1 MMYDAVIIGAGPG
14 GYVCAI
20 EISKLGGKVC
30 IVEKNGFGGTCT
42 QRGCIPTKYLHS
54 VGDFVR
60 KASIS
65 KSYGIDSKID
75 LDYKILKSK
84 MFTTVGKLAS
94 GIQLLLKDNGV
105 EIVEGE
111 AEIISPNK
119 VKVGSKILETKNVVI
134 ATGST
139 PVSISG
145 YDFKEKILSTDTFWS
160 MEELPKSIAV
170 IGGGYSGCEFAS
182 ILNVLGCK
190 VWLIEMEEA
199 LMPDNPQEIGKTL
212 EKYMRIDGIT
222 VLTNSKVEKIT
233 DNGILVNGQN
243 IDVEKILVCVGRKPN
258 IGSDEMKKLGI
269 EFSGKGI
276 DVNKKM
282 LTSISNI
289 YAIGDITGKY
299 QLAHVASKQGE
310 VAAHNITGH
319 DSEMDYSVIPFCVF
333 TFPEVA
339 FVGDCSGKSGEFPLR
354 ANAKANCLEDTRG
367 FLKVF
372 EKNGI
377 CVGAIIIGTRASEL
391 IGEVTI
397 AIKTQLKIEK
407 FLEVIH
413 AHPTLSEAF
422 TEAVRDINGQSIHL
436 PSRTKS

>member
-1 MMYDAVIIGAGPG
+1 MMYDAIIIGAGPG

-60 KASIS
+60 KASMS

-84 MFTTVGKLAS
+84 MFTTVSKLAS

-119 VKVGSKILETKNVVI
+119 VKVGSKILETKNIVI

-139 PVSISG
+139 PVPISG

-160 MEELPKSIAV
+160 MDELPKSIAV

-269 EFSGKGI
+269 EFNGKGI

-282 LTSISNI
+282 LTSVSNI

-407 FLEVIH
+407 FLEIIH

-422 TEAVRDINGQSIHL
+422 TEAVRDI
-436 PSRTKS
+436 

>member
-1 MMYDAVIIGAGPG
+1 MYDAVIIGAGPG

-20 EISKLGGKVC
+20 ELSKLGGKVC

-54 VGDFVR
+54 IGDFVR
-60 KASIS
+60 KASMS
-65 KSYGIDSKID
+65 KSYGINSKID

-84 MFTTVGKLAS
+84 MFTTVSKLAS
-94 GIQLLLKDNGV
+94 GIKLLLKDNGV

-111 AEIISPNK
+111 AKIISSNK
-119 VKVGSKILETKNVVI
+119 VKVGSKILETKNIVI

-139 PVSISG
+139 PISMTD
-145 YDFKEKILSTDTFWS
+145 YDSKEKILSTDTFWS
-160 MEELPKSIAV
+160 LEELPKSIAV
-170 IGGGYSGCEFAS
+170 IGGSYSGCEFAS

-190 VWLIEMEEA
+190 VWLIEMEEM
-199 LMPDNPQEIGKTL
+199 LMPNNFPEIGKTL
-212 EKYMRIDGIT
+212 DKYMRIDGIT

-233 DNGILVNGQN
+233 DKGILVNGQN

-258 IGSDEMKKLGI
+258 ISSDELEKLGI
-269 EFSGKGI
+269 KFNSKGI

-282 LTSISNI
+282 LTSVSNI

-299 QLAHVASKQGE
+299 ELAHVASKQGE

-372 EKNGI
+372 EKNGV
-377 CVGAIIIGTRASEL
+377 CVGAIIIGTRASEI
-391 IGEVTI
+391 IGEATV
-397 AIKTQLKIEK
+397 AIKTELKIEK
-407 FLEVIH
+407 FLEIIH

-422 TEAVRDINGQSIHL
+422 TEAARDINEQSIHL

>member
-60 KASIS
+60 KASMS

-111 AEIISPNK
+111 AEIIAPNK

-139 PVSISG
+139 PVPISG

-269 EFSGKGI
+269 EFSSKGI

-282 LTSISNI
+282 LTSVSNI

-391 IGEVTI
+391 IGEATI
-397 AIKTQLKIEK
+397 AIESQLKIEK

>member
-1 MMYDAVIIGAGPG
+1 MYDAVIIGAGPG

-60 KASIS
+60 KASMS

-139 PVSISG
+139 PVPISG

-269 EFSGKGI
+269 EFNGKGI

-282 LTSISNI
+282 LTSVSNI

>member
-60 KASIS
+60 KASMS
-65 KSYGIDSKID
+65 KSYGINSKID

-139 PVSISG
+139 PVPISG

-160 MEELPKSIAV
+160 MDELPKSIAV

-269 EFSGKGI
+269 EFNGKGI

-282 LTSISNI
+282 LTSVSNI

>member
-60 KASIS
+60 KASMS

-84 MFTTVGKLAS
+84 MFTTVDKLAS
-94 GIQLLLKDNGV
+94 GIQLLLKDNDV

-111 AEIISPNK
+111 AEIISSNN

-134 ATGST
+134 ATGSP
-139 PVSISG
+139 PVSITD
-145 YDFKEKILSTDTFWS
+145 YDSKEKILSTDTFWS
-160 MEELPKSIAV
+160 IEELPKSIAV

-190 VWLIEMEEA
+190 VWLVEMEET
-199 LMPDNPQEIGKTL
+199 LMPDNPREIGKTL

-258 IGSDEMKKLGI
+258 ISSDEMKKLGI
-269 EFSGKGI
+269 EFNSKGI

-282 LTSISNI
+282 LTSVSNI
-289 YAIGDITGKY
+289 YAIGDVAGKY
-299 QLAHVASKQGE
+299 ELAHVASKQGE

-333 TFPEVA
+333 TFPEVVHFSHSSRCNLLCNFLA
-339 FVGDCSGKSGEFPLR
+339 T
-354 ANAKANCLEDTRG
+354 ATRN
-367 FLKVF
+367 F
-372 EKNGI
+372 
-377 CVGAIIIGTRASEL
+377 R
-391 IGEVTI
+391 
-397 AIKTQLKIEK
+397 
-407 FLEVIH
+407 
-413 AHPTLSEAF
+413 
-422 TEAVRDINGQSIHL
+422 
-436 PSRTKS
+436 

>member
-60 KASIS
+60 KASMS

-84 MFTTVGKLAS
+84 MFTTVDKLAS
-94 GIQLLLKDNGV
+94 GIQLLLKDNDV

-139 PVSISG
+139 PVPISG

-160 MEELPKSIAV
+160 MDELPKSIAV

-269 EFSGKGI
+269 EFGSKGI

-282 LTSISNI
+282 LTSVSNI

-377 CVGAIIIGTRASEL
+377 CVGAIIIGTRASEI

>member
-111 AEIISPNK
+111 AEIIAPNK

-367 FLKVF
+367 FIKVF

-391 IGEVTI
+391 IGEATI
-397 AIKTQLKIEK
+397 AIESQLKIEK

>member
-20 EISKLGGKVC
+20 ELSKLGGKVC

-60 KASIS
+60 KASMS
-65 KSYGIDSKID
+65 KSYGINSKID

-84 MFTTVGKLAS
+84 MFTTVNKLAS
-94 GIQLLLKDNGV
+94 GIQLLLKDNDV

-111 AEIISPNK
+111 AEIISSNK
-119 VKVGSKILETKNVVI
+119 VKVGSKNLETKNVVI

-139 PVSISG
+139 PVPISG

-160 MEELPKSIAV
+160 MDELPKSIAV

-269 EFSGKGI
+269 EFNGKGI

-282 LTSISNI
+282 LTSVSNI

-372 EKNGI
+372 EKNGM

>member
-1 MMYDAVIIGAGPG
+1 MYDAVIIGAGPG

-20 EISKLGGKVC
+20 ELSKLGGKVC

-54 VGDFVR
+54 IGDFVR
-60 KASIS
+60 KASMS
-65 KSYGIDSKID
+65 KSYGINSKID

-84 MFTTVGKLAS
+84 MFTTVSKLAS
-94 GIQLLLKDNGV
+94 GIKLLLKDNGV

-111 AEIISPNK
+111 AKIISSNK
-119 VKVGSKILETKNVVI
+119 VKVGSKILETKNIVI

-139 PVSISG
+139 PISMTD
-145 YDFKEKILSTDTFWS
+145 YDSKEKILSTDTFWS

-170 IGGGYSGCEFAS
+170 IGGSYSGCEFAS

-190 VWLIEMEEA
+190 VWLIEMEEM
-199 LMPDNPQEIGKTL
+199 LMPNNFPEIGKTL
-212 EKYMRIDGIT
+212 DKYMRIDGIT

-233 DNGILVNGQN
+233 DKGISVNGQN

-258 IGSDEMKKLGI
+258 ISSDELEKLGI
-269 EFSGKGI
+269 KFNSKGI

-282 LTSISNI
+282 LTSVSNI

-299 QLAHVASKQGE
+299 ELAHVASKQGE

-372 EKNGI
+372 EKNGV
-377 CVGAIIIGTRASEL
+377 CVGAIIIGTRASEI
-391 IGEVTI
+391 IGEATV
-397 AIKTQLKIEK
+397 AIKTELKIEK

-422 TEAVRDINGQSIHL
+422 TEAARDINEQSIHL

>member
-269 EFSGKGI
+269 EFGSKGI

-391 IGEVTI
+391 IGEATI
-397 AIKTQLKIEK
+397 AIESQLKIEK

>member
-60 KASIS
+60 KASMS

-139 PVSISG
+139 PVPISG

-160 MEELPKSIAV
+160 MDELPKSIAV

-269 EFSGKGI
+269 EFNGKGI

-282 LTSISNI
+282 LTSVSNI

>member
-1 MMYDAVIIGAGPG
+1 MYDAVIIGAGPG

-20 EISKLGGKVC
+20 ELSKLGGKVC

-54 VGDFVR
+54 IGDFVR
-60 KASIS
+60 KASMS
-65 KSYGIDSKID
+65 KSYGINSKID

-84 MFTTVGKLAS
+84 MFTTVSKLAS
-94 GIQLLLKDNGV
+94 GIKLLLKDNGV

-111 AEIISPNK
+111 AKIISSNK
-119 VKVGSKILETKNVVI
+119 VKVGSKILETKNIVI

-139 PVSISG
+139 PISMTD
-145 YDFKEKILSTDTFWS
+145 YDSKEKILSTDTFWS

-170 IGGGYSGCEFAS
+170 IGGSYSGCEFAS

-190 VWLIEMEEA
+190 VWLIEMEEM
-199 LMPDNPQEIGKTL
+199 LMPNNFPEIGKTL
-212 EKYMRIDGIT
+212 DKYMRIDGIT

-233 DNGILVNGQN
+233 DKGILVNGQN

-258 IGSDEMKKLGI
+258 ISSDELEKLGI
-269 EFSGKGI
+269 KFNSKGI

-282 LTSISNI
+282 LTSVSNI

-299 QLAHVASKQGE
+299 ELAHVASKQGE

-372 EKNGI
+372 EKNGV
-377 CVGAIIIGTRASEL
+377 CVGAIIIGTRASEI
-391 IGEVTI
+391 IGEATV
-397 AIKTQLKIEK
+397 AIKTELKIEK

-422 TEAVRDINGQSIHL
+422 TEAARDINEQSIHL

>member
-60 KASIS
+60 KASMS

-94 GIQLLLKDNGV
+94 GIQLLLKDNDV

-111 AEIISPNK
+111 AEIIAPNK

-190 VWLIEMEEA
+190 VWLIEMEET

-233 DNGILVNGQN
+233 DKGILVNGQN

-269 EFSGKGI
+269 EFGSKGI

-282 LTSISNI
+282 LTSVSNI

-310 VAAHNITGH
+310 VAARNITGH

-391 IGEVTI
+391 IGEATI
-397 AIKTQLKIEK
+397 AIESQLKIEK
-407 FLEVIH
+407 FLEIIH

>member
-60 KASIS
+60 KASMS

-139 PVSISG
+139 PVPISG

-160 MEELPKSIAV
+160 MDELPKSIAV

-269 EFSGKGI
+269 EFNGKGI

-282 LTSISNI
+282 LTSVSNI

-377 CVGAIIIGTRASEL
+377 CVGAIIIGTRASEI

>member
-1 MMYDAVIIGAGPG
+1 MMYDAIIIGAGPG

-60 KASIS
+60 KASMS

-139 PVSISG
+139 PVPISG

-160 MEELPKSIAV
+160 MDELPKSIAV

-269 EFSGKGI
+269 EFNGKGI

-282 LTSISNI
+282 LTSVSNI

-377 CVGAIIIGTRASEL
+377 CVGAIIIGTRASEI

>member
-1 MMYDAVIIGAGPG
+1 MYDAVIIGAGPG

-60 KASIS
+60 KASMS

-139 PVSISG
+139 PVPISG

-160 MEELPKSIAV
+160 MDELPKSIAV

-269 EFSGKGI
+269 EFNGKGI

-282 LTSISNI
+282 LTSVSNI

>member
-60 KASIS
+60 KASMS

-139 PVSISG
+139 PVPISG

-160 MEELPKSIAV
+160 MDELPKSIAV

-269 EFSGKGI
+269 EFNGKGI

-282 LTSISNI
+282 LTSVSNI

-354 ANAKANCLEDTRG
+354 ANAKANCLGDTRG

-377 CVGAIIIGTRASEL
+377 CVGTIIIGTRASEL
-391 IGEVTI
+391 IGEATL
-397 AIKTQLKIEK
+397 AIKTQLKTEK
-407 FLEVIH
+407 FLEIIH
-413 AHPTLSEAF
+413 AHPTLAEAF
-422 TEAVRDINGQSIHL
+422 TEALRDIDGQSIHL
-436 PSRTKS
+436 PPRTES

>member
-60 KASIS
+60 KASMS

-111 AEIISPNK
+111 AEIIAPNK

-269 EFSGKGI
+269 EFGSKGI

-282 LTSISNI
+282 LTSVSNI

>member
-1 MMYDAVIIGAGPG
+1 MYDAVIIGAGPG

-20 EISKLGGKVC
+20 ELSKLGGKVC

-54 VGDFVR
+54 IGDFIR
-60 KASIS
+60 KASMS
-65 KSYGIDSKID
+65 KSYGINSKID

-84 MFTTVGKLAS
+84 MFTTVSKLAS
-94 GIQLLLKDNGV
+94 GIKLLLKDNGV

-111 AEIISPNK
+111 AKIISSNK
-119 VKVGSKILETKNVVI
+119 VKVGSKILETKNIVI

-139 PVSISG
+139 PISMTD
-145 YDFKEKILSTDTFWS
+145 YDSKEKILSTDTFWS

-170 IGGGYSGCEFAS
+170 IGGSYSGCEFAS

-190 VWLIEMEEA
+190 VWLIEMEEM
-199 LMPDNPQEIGKTL
+199 LMPNNFPEIGKTL
-212 EKYMRIDGIT
+212 DKYMRIDGIT

-233 DNGILVNGQN
+233 DKGILVNGQN

-372 EKNGI
+372 EKNGV
-377 CVGAIIIGTRASEL
+377 CVGAIIIGTRASEI
-391 IGEVTI
+391 IGEATV
-397 AIKTQLKIEK
+397 AIKTELKIEK

-422 TEAVRDINGQSIHL
+422 TEAARDINEQSIHL

>member
-60 KASIS
+60 KASMS

-94 GIQLLLKDNGV
+94 GIQLLLKDNDV

-111 AEIISPNK
+111 AEIISSNK

-258 IGSDEMKKLGI
+258 ISSDEMKKLGI
-269 EFSGKGI
+269 EFGSKGI

-282 LTSISNI
+282 LTSVSNI

-333 TFPEVA
+333 TFPEVS

>member
-60 KASIS
+60 KASMS

-94 GIQLLLKDNGV
+94 GIQLLLKDNDV

-111 AEIISPNK
+111 AEIIAPNK

-139 PVSISG
+139 PVPISD

-190 VWLIEMEEA
+190 VWLIEMKET

-233 DNGILVNGQN
+233 DEGILVNGQN

-269 EFSGKGI
+269 EFGSKGI

-282 LTSISNI
+282 LTSVSNI
-289 YAIGDITGKY
+289 YAIGDVVGKY
-299 QLAHVASKQGE
+299 ELAHVASKQGE

-372 EKNGI
+372 EKNGM

-422 TEAVRDINGQSIHL
+422 TEAARDINGQSIHL

>member
-111 AEIISPNK
+111 AEIIAPNK

>member
-54 VGDFVR
+54 VGDFIR
-60 KASIS
+60 KASMS

-75 LDYKILKSK
+75 LNYKILKSK

-199 LMPDNPQEIGKTL
+199 LMPDKPQEIGKTL

-222 VLTNSKVEKIT
+222 VLTNSRVEKIT

-269 EFSGKGI
+269 EFGSKGI
-276 DVNKKM
+276 GVNKKM
-282 LTSISNI
+282 LTSVSNI
-289 YAIGDITGKY
+289 YAIGDVAGKY
-299 QLAHVASKQGE
+299 ELAHVASKQGE

-319 DSEMDYSVIPFCVF
+319 DNEMDYSVIPFCVF

-339 FVGDCSGKSGEFPLR
+339 FVGDCSAKSSEFPFR

-367 FLKVF
+367 CLKVF
-372 EKNGI
+372 EKNGR

-397 AIKTQLKIEK
+397 AIKPRLKIEK
-407 FLEVIH
+407 YLEVIH

-422 TEAVRDINGQSIHL
+422 TEAIRDINEQSIHL

>member
-1 MMYDAVIIGAGPG
+1 M
-14 GYVCAI
+14 
-20 EISKLGGKVC
+20 
-30 IVEKNGFGGTCT
+30 
-42 QRGCIPTKYLHS
+42 
-54 VGDFVR
+54 
-60 KASIS
+60 S

-139 PVSISG
+139 PVPISG

-269 EFSGKGI
+269 EFNGKGI

-282 LTSISNI
+282 LTSVSNI

-377 CVGAIIIGTRASEL
+377 CVGAIIIGTRASEI

>member
-60 KASIS
+60 KASMS

-94 GIQLLLKDNGV
+94 GIQLLLKDNDV

-111 AEIISPNK
+111 AEIIAPNK

-190 VWLIEMEEA
+190 VWLIEAEEM

-269 EFSGKGI
+269 EFGSKGI

-391 IGEVTI
+391 IGEATI
-397 AIKTQLKIEK
+397 AIESQLKIEK

>member
-14 GYVCAI
+14 GYICAI

-60 KASIS
+60 KASMS

-94 GIQLLLKDNGV
+94 GIQLLLKDNDV

-111 AEIISPNK
+111 AEIIAPNK

-145 YDFKEKILSTDTFWS
+145 YDFKEKILSTDTFWN

-258 IGSDEMKKLGI
+258 ISSDEMKKLGI
-269 EFSGKGI
+269 EFNGKGI

-282 LTSISNI
+282 LTSVSNI

-391 IGEVTI
+391 IGEATI
-397 AIKTQLKIEK
+397 AIESQLKIEK
-407 FLEVIH
+407 FLKIIH

>member
-60 KASIS
+60 KASMS

-111 AEIISPNK
+111 AEIISLNK
-119 VKVGSKILETKNVVI
+119 VKVGSKILETKNIVI

-139 PVSISG
+139 PVPISG

-160 MEELPKSIAV
+160 MDELPKSIAV

-269 EFSGKGI
+269 EFNGKGI

-282 LTSISNI
+282 LTSVSNI

>member
-20 EISKLGGKVC
+20 ELSKLGGKVC

-60 KASIS
+60 KASMS
-65 KSYGIDSKID
+65 KSYGINSKID

-84 MFTTVGKLAS
+84 MFTTVDKLAS

-139 PVSISG
+139 PVPISG

-160 MEELPKSIAV
+160 MDELPKSIAV

-269 EFSGKGI
+269 EFNGKGI

-282 LTSISNI
+282 LTSVSNI

-372 EKNGI
+372 EKNGV
-377 CVGAIIIGTRASEL
+377 CAGAIIIGTRASEI
-391 IGEVTI
+391 IGEATV
-397 AIKTQLKIEK
+397 AIKTELKIEK

-422 TEAVRDINGQSIHL
+422 TEAARDINEQSIHL

>member
-60 KASIS
+60 KASMS
-65 KSYGIDSKID
+65 KSYGINSKID

-139 PVSISG
+139 PVPISG

-190 VWLIEMEEA
+190 VWLIEMEET

-269 EFSGKGI
+269 EFGSKGI

-282 LTSISNI
+282 LTSVSNI

-319 DSEMDYSVIPFCVF
+319 DSEMDYSIIPFCVF

-372 EKNGI
+372 EKNGM
-377 CVGAIIIGTRASEL
+377 CVGAIIIGTRASEI

>member
-1 MMYDAVIIGAGPG
+1 MYDSVIIGGGPG

-20 EISKLGGKVC
+20 QISKLGGKVC

-54 VGDFVR
+54 VADIVR
-60 KASIS
+60 KMSMS
-65 KSYGIDSKID
+65 KAYGIDSKID
-75 LDYKILKSK
+75 LNYKILKSK
-84 MFTTVGKLAS
+84 MLTTVTKLAS
-94 GIQLLLKDNGV
+94 GIELLLKGNGV

-111 AEIISPNK
+111 AEIISSNK
-119 VKVGSKILETKNVVI
+119 VKVDNKILETKNIVI
-134 ATGST
+134 ATGSI
-139 PVSISG
+139 PVSLAG
-145 YDFKEKILSTDTFWS
+145 YDFKEKILSTDTFWNV
-160 MEELPKSIAV
+160 EELPKSIAV

-190 VWLIEMEEA
+190 VWLVEMEEI
-199 LMPDNPQEIGKTL
+199 LMPGHPQEIGNTL

-233 DNGILVNGQN
+233 EQGILINGEN

-258 IGSDEMKKLGI
+258 TNSDELKKLGI
-269 EFSGKGI
+269 EFNSKGI
-276 DVNKKM
+276 NVNKKM

-299 QLAHVASKQGE
+299 ELAHVASKQGE
-310 VAAHNITGH
+310 VVAHNIMGH
-319 DSEMDYSVIPFCVF
+319 DSEMDYSIIPFCVF

-354 ANAKANCLEDTRG
+354 ANAKANCLGDTRG

-377 CVGAIIIGTRASEL
+377 CVGTIIIGTRASEL
-391 IGEVTI
+391 IGEATL
-397 AIKTQLKIEK
+397 AIKMQLKTEK
-407 FLEVIH
+407 FLEIIH

-422 TEAVRDINGQSIHL
+422 TEALRDIDGQSIHL
-436 PSRTKS
+436 PPRTES

>member
-1 MMYDAVIIGAGPG
+1 MYDSVIIGAGPG

-54 VGDFVR
+54 VADIVR
-60 KASIS
+60 KMSMS
-65 KSYGIDSKID
+65 KAYGIDSKID
-75 LDYKILKSK
+75 LNYKILKSK
-84 MFTTVGKLAS
+84 MLTTVTKLAS
-94 GIQLLLKDNGV
+94 GIELLLKGNDV

-111 AEIISPNK
+111 AEIISSNK
-119 VKVGSKILETKNVVI
+119 VKVDNKILETKNIVI
-134 ATGST
+134 ATGSI
-139 PVSISG
+139 PVSLAG
-145 YDFKEKILSTDTFWS
+145 YDFKEKILSTDTFWNV
-160 MEELPKSIAV
+160 EELPKSIAV

-190 VWLIEMEEA
+190 VWLVEMEEI
-199 LMPDNPQEIGKTL
+199 LIPDHPQEIGNTL

-233 DNGILVNGQN
+233 EQGILINGEN

-258 IGSDEMKKLGI
+258 TNSDELKKLGI
-269 EFSGKGI
+269 EFNSKGI
-276 DVNKKM
+276 NVNKKM

-299 QLAHVASKQGE
+299 ELAHVASKQGE
-310 VAAHNITGH
+310 VVAHNIMGH
-319 DSEMDYSVIPFCVF
+319 NSEMDYSIIPFCVF

-354 ANAKANCLEDTRG
+354 ANAKANCLGDTRG

-377 CVGAIIIGTRASEL
+377 CVGTIIIGTRASEL
-391 IGEVTI
+391 IGEATL
-397 AIKTQLKIEK
+397 AIKTQLKTEK
-407 FLEVIH
+407 FLEIIH

-422 TEAVRDINGQSIHL
+422 TEALRDIDGQSIHL
-436 PSRTKS
+436 PPRTES

>member
-20 EISKLGGKVC
+20 ELSKLGGKVC

-60 KASIS
+60 KASMS
-65 KSYGIDSKID
+65 KSYGINSKID

-119 VKVGSKILETKNVVI
+119 VKVGSKILETKNIVI

-139 PVSISG
+139 PVPISG

-160 MEELPKSIAV
+160 MDELPKSIAV

-269 EFSGKGI
+269 EFNGKGI

-282 LTSISNI
+282 LTSVSNI

-377 CVGAIIIGTRASEL
+377 CVGAIIIGTRASEI

-407 FLEVIH
+407 FLEIIH

>member
-60 KASIS
+60 KASMS

-182 ILNVLGCK
+182 ILNVFGCK

-258 IGSDEMKKLGI
+258 INSEEMKKLGI
-269 EFSGKGI
+269 KFNSKGI

-289 YAIGDITGKY
+289 YAIGDVTGKY
-299 QLAHVASKQGE
+299 ELAHVASKQGE

>member
-1 MMYDAVIIGAGPG
+1 MMYDAIIIGAGPG

-30 IVEKNGFGGTCT
+30 IIEKNGFGGTCT

-65 KSYGIDSKID
+65 KSYGINSKID
-75 LDYKILKSK
+75 LDYKILKTK

-94 GIQLLLKDNGV
+94 GIKLLLKDNGV

-111 AEIISPNK
+111 AEIIAANK

-134 ATGST
+134 ATGSV
-139 PVSISG
+139 PISIDG
-145 YDFKEKILSTDTFWS
+145 YDFKEKILSTDAFWD
-160 MEELPKSIAV
+160 MEELPKSIAI

-190 VWLIEMEEA
+190 VWLIEMEEV
-199 LMPDNPQEIGKTL
+199 LMPDNPREIGKTL
-212 EKYMRIDGIT
+212 EKYMQIDGIT
-222 VLTNSKVEKIT
+222 VLTNSSVEKIT
-233 DNGILVNGQN
+233 DKGILVNGEN

-258 IGSDEMKKLGI
+258 ISSDEMEKLGI
-269 EFSGKGI
+269 EFSNEGI

-282 LTSISNI
+282 LTNVSNI
-289 YAIGDITGKY
+289 YAIGDVAGKY
-299 QLAHVASKQGE
+299 ELAHVASKQGE
-310 VAAHNITGH
+310 IAAHNITGH
-319 DSEMDYSVIPFCVF
+319 NSEMDYNDIPFCVF

-407 FLEVIH
+407 FLQVIH

-422 TEAVRDINGQSIHL
+422 TEAVRDINGKSIHL

>member
-60 KASIS
+60 KASMS

-119 VKVGSKILETKNVVI
+119 VKVDSKILETKNVVI

-139 PVSISG
+139 PVPISG

-269 EFSGKGI
+269 EFNGKGI

-282 LTSISNI
+282 LTSVSNI

-377 CVGAIIIGTRASEL
+377 CVGAIIIGTRASEI

>member
-1 MMYDAVIIGAGPG
+1 MYDAVIIGAGPG

-20 EISKLGGKVC
+20 ELSKLGGKVC

-54 VGDFVR
+54 IGDFIR
-60 KASIS
+60 KASMS
-65 KSYGIDSKID
+65 KSYGINSKID

-139 PVSISG
+139 PVPISG

-233 DNGILVNGQN
+233 DKGISVNGQN

-258 IGSDEMKKLGI
+258 ISSDEMKKLGI
-269 EFSGKGI
+269 EFGSKGI

-282 LTSISNI
+282 LTSVSNI

-391 IGEVTI
+391 IGEATI
-397 AIKTQLKIEK
+397 AIKTELKIEK

-422 TEAVRDINGQSIHL
+422 TEAARDINEQSIHL

>member
-160 MEELPKSIAV
+160 MEELPKSIAI

-190 VWLIEMEEA
+190 VWLIEMEEV

-233 DNGILVNGQN
+233 DKGILVNGQN

-258 IGSDEMKKLGI
+258 ISSDEMKKLGI
-269 EFSGKGI
+269 EFNGKGI

-282 LTSISNI
+282 LTSVSNI

-367 FLKVF
+367 FIKVF

-391 IGEVTI
+391 IGEATI
-397 AIKTQLKIEK
+397 AIESQLKIEK
-407 FLEVIH
+407 FLEIIH

>member
-111 AEIISPNK
+111 AEIIAPNK

-139 PVSISG
+139 PVSITD

-160 MEELPKSIAV
+160 VEELPKSIAV

-190 VWLIEMEEA
+190 VWLIEMEEM

-258 IGSDEMKKLGI
+258 ISSDEMKKLGI
-269 EFSGKGI
+269 EFNSKGI

-282 LTSISNI
+282 LTSVSNI
-289 YAIGDITGKY
+289 YAIGDVAGKY
-299 QLAHVASKQGE
+299 ELAHVASKQGE

>member
-1 MMYDAVIIGAGPG
+1 MYDAVIIGAGPG

-20 EISKLGGKVC
+20 ELSKLGGKVC

-60 KASIS
+60 KASMS
-65 KSYGIDSKID
+65 KSYGINSKID

-84 MFTTVGKLAS
+84 MFTTVDKLAS
-94 GIQLLLKDNGV
+94 GIQLLLKDNDV
-105 EIVEGE
+105 EVVEGE
-111 AEIISPNK
+111 AEIISSNK

-139 PVSISG
+139 PVPISG

-160 MEELPKSIAV
+160 MDELPKSIAV

-269 EFSGKGI
+269 EFNGKGI

-282 LTSISNI
+282 LTSVSNI

-377 CVGAIIIGTRASEL
+377 CVGAIIIGTRASEI